1 MKGIIQ
7 MKRMIVLGL
16 GIVAAVF
23 GAAVAQPTN
32 NAAADAGNTDM
43 AARKAAASKRF
54 HQRTGGFVVNVRNAK
69 GGIYFVDSTA
79 GGRYADDL
87 KAAAAVLQNDSWI
100 PCKVDA
106 AEGVTLAN
114 VSEKKSVARWEVA
127 VVLIS
132 DPALPPQL
140 VQPEGRW
147 ALVNVA
153 ALGGGSLPGETVRK
167 RVRKEA
173 LRAAAF
179 LFGCGYSLNAGG
191 MAQPI
196 SNVDELDTSLSE
208 HLPVDVFTTM
218 QALAP
223 KFGITVGKRCH
234 YRKACE
240 EGWAPEPINEYQRA
254 IWEETR
260 KLPAKP
266 LKIEFDPA
274 KGK

>member
-1 MKGIIQ
+1 MKGKIQ
-7 MKRMIVLGL
+7 MKRRIVLGI
-16 GIVAAVF
+16 IVAVF
-23 GAAVAQPTN
+23 GTAVAQTTN
-32 NAAADAGNTDM
+32 NAAIDLAKMDT
-43 AARKAAASKRF
+43 AARKAAASRRF
-54 HQRTGGFVVNVRNAK
+54 HQRTGGFIVNVRNTK
-69 GGIYFVDSTA
+69 GGIYFIDSTP
-79 GGRYADDL
+79 GQRYMEDFRL
-87 KAAAAVLQNDSWI
+87 AAATLQNDSWI
-100 PCKVDA
+100 PCKVDS
-106 AEGVTLAN
+106 AEGVTLSN
-114 VSEKKSVARWEVA
+114 VLEKKSLAKWEVA
-127 VVLIS
+127 VVLMS
-132 DPALPPQL
+132 DASLPVQL

-153 ALGGGSLPGETVRK
+153 ALGGGNQPEETVRK

-196 SNVDELDTSLSE
+196 SNVEELDMSLSD

-240 EGWAPEPINEYQRA
+240 EGWAPEPINEYQKA

-266 LKIEFDPA
+266 IKIEFDPA